1 MKIVIRE
8 PENLSI
14 ASINSLLR
22 KFGPH
27 SKFIGSWS
35 VRTVDADWSET
46 PVDVVYVPSSSSRD
60 GNPKLLGYFT
70 KYMRPNA
77 YVADV
82 TKSFENPH
90 ICLVEDM
97 VVYTSKYRHDFVK
110 TPKGIIL
117 DGGKDYFRSNAMF
130 ANTRLTFDLE
140 QGQYFVISDNG
151 QRTQVDIEYDFS

>member
-14 ASINSLLR
+14 NSLLK

-35 VRTVDADWSET
+35 VRTVDAGWSEN

-70 KYMRPNA
+70 KYMQPNA

-110 TPKGIIL
+110 TPKGAIL
-117 DGGKDYFRSNAMF
+117 DGGRDYFRSNAMS

-151 QRTQVDIEYDFS
+151 QRTQVDIEYDFN

>member
-1 MKIVIRE
+1 MKIIIGQ
-8 PENLSI
+8 PENISI
-14 ASINSLLR
+14 ASINSLLK

-35 VRTVDADWSET
+35 VRTVSGSWSEN
-46 PVDVVYVPSSSSRD
+46 PVDVVYVPASSSRD
-60 GNPKLLGYFT
+60 GNSKLLGYFT
-70 KYMRPNA
+70 KYIRPNA

-110 TPKGIIL
+110 TPKGTIL
-117 DGGKDYFRSNAMF
+117 DGGKDYLRSNAMF
-130 ANTRLTFDLE
+130 ANTQLIFDLE
-140 QGQYFVISDNG
+140 QGQYFVISNNG

>member
-1 MKIVIRE
+1 MKIVIRK

-14 ASINSLLR
+14 ASINSLLK

-35 VRTVDADWSET
+35 VRTVDAGWSEN
-46 PVDVVYVPSSSSRD
+46 PVDVVYVSSSSSRD

-70 KYMRPNA
+70 KYMQPNA

-110 TPKGIIL
+110 TPKGAIL
-117 DGGKDYFRSNAMF
+117 DGGRDYFRSNAMS

-151 QRTQVDIEYDFS
+151 QRTQVDIEYDFN

>member
-1 MKIVIRE
+1 MKIIIGK

-14 ASINSLLR
+14 ASINSLLN

-27 SKFIGSWS
+27 SKFIGSWA
-35 VRTVDADWSET
+35 VKTVDGYWSENS
-46 PVDVVYVPSSSSRD
+46 VDVMYVPASSSLD
-60 GNPKLLGYFT
+60 GTPKLLGYFT
-70 KYMRPNA
+70 KYMHTSA

-82 TKSFENPH
+82 TESFKDPH

-97 VVYTSKYRHDFVK
+97 IVYTSKYRHDFVK
-110 TPKGIIL
+110 TPKGAIL
-117 DGGKDYFRSNAMF
+117 DGGRDYFRSNAMS

-151 QRTQVDIEYDFS
+151 QRTQVDIEYDFN

>member
-14 ASINSLLR
+14 ASINSLLK

-35 VRTVDADWSET
+35 VRTVDAGWSEN

-70 KYMRPNA
+70 KYMQPNA

-97 VVYTSKYRHDFVK
+97 AVYTSKYRHDFVK
-110 TPKGIIL
+110 TPKGAIL
-117 DGGKDYFRSNAMF
+117 DGGRDYFHGNKVF
-130 ANTRLTFDLE
+130 ANTQLIFDLE